1 MLQVFL
7 QIFRLVPF
15 SALYVLSDVLA
26 FLLFR
31 IIGYRRKVI
40 FENLQ
45 RSFPEKNEAEIRKI
59 ARATYRNLTDV
70 TVETLKSFT
79 APYAE
84 LERRAPCLNPEIV
97 NQYLDRG
104 QSVILTGSHL
114 GNWEYSG
121 LTMPPQF
128 HGATVTAYKP
138 LSNKGMNAYVNEARS
153 RTGMEMVAMDGVF
166 KAIRKRSGE
175 PAVFIL
181 LADQSPSSRKS
192 AHWVDFLGQET
203 ACLPGADVL
212 GRKFGLPVLYYRVIR
227 TQRRGFYEIEFTE
240 LCTDPSTAAELDI
253 TLAFARRLET
263 DIRELPEQW
272 LWSHK
277 RWKMSNVQQGMS
289 KGMSN
294 VQQGMSNVQGERLD

>member
-15 SALYVLSDVLA
+15 RALYVLSDVLA
-26 FLLFR
+26 FLLFSVV
-31 IIGYRRKVI
+31 GYRKKVI

-79 APYAE
+79 ASYE
-84 LERRAPCLNPEIV
+84 EMVRRAPCLNPEII

-128 HGATVTAYKP
+128 HGATVTAFKP
-138 LSNKGMNAYVNEARS
+138 LTNKGMDAYINHARS
-153 RTGMEMVAMDGVF
+153 RTGMELIPMDEVF
-166 KAIRKRSGE
+166 KVIRKRSGE
-175 PAVFIL
+175 PTVFIL

-192 AHWVDFLGQET
+192 AHWVEFLGQET
-203 ACLPGADVL
+203 ASLPGADVL
-212 GRKFGLPVLYYRVIR
+212 GRKFGLPILYYRVVR
-227 TQRRGFYEIEFTE
+227 TARRGFYEIEFAE
-240 LCTDPSTAAELDI
+240 LCADPSTVTEMDI
-253 TLAFARRLET
+253 TRAFARRLEA
-263 DIRELPEQW
+263 DIRQQPEQW

-277 RWKMSNVQQGMS
+277 RWKMSNVQQR
-289 KGMSN
+289 MSN
-294 VQQGMSNVQGERLD
+294 VQVGA